1 MFGGVTLPALQVHTI
16 QMQGCADL
24 AGEWYG
30 QPAEMRVVDTYDAEA
45 PDDHVVVEK
54 SESSSGAKDCAQPP
68 ADPPPSMNG
77 GGKCNGCSG
86 GAAGAEAAEAQAAAA
101 ATALLDGQPLLRVR
115 RFALLEFTFE
125 AGSSCKA

>member
-1 MFGGVTLPALQVHTI
+1 MFGGLTLPAHQVHASH
-16 QMQGCADL
+16 MQGCADA

-45 PDDHVVVEK
+45 PDDHAVVEK

-68 ADPPPSMNG
+68 AEPPPSMNRG
-77 GGKCNGCSG
+77 SKCNGCSRS
-86 GAAGAEAAEAQAAAA
+86 AAGATAEAQAAAA

-115 RFALLEFTFE
+115 RFALLEFAFE

>member
-1 MFGGVTLPALQVHTI
+1 MLIDV
-16 QMQGCADL
+16 

-45 PDDHVVVEK
+45 PEDHAAVEK

-68 ADPPPSMNG
+68 AEPPPSMNG
-77 GGKCNGCSG
+77 GSKCNGCSCS
-86 GAAGAEAAEAQAAAA
+86 AGAEAAEAQAAAA